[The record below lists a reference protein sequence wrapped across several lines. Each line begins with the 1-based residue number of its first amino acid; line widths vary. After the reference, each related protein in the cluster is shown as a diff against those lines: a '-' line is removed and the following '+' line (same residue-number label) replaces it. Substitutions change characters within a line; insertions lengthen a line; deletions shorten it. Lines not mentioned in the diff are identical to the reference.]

1 MPFTKDD
8 YILCLDTRTQD
19 ASKGLI
25 KDETPYGGVN
35 QLRTDNANVLV
46 VAKLGEN
53 QALTFVANIDNSDPL
68 NALQWYFDTDEDS
81 EYRFFLMVVSLW
93 VNNVNYQKEI
103 LSGTTVTQ
111 YADIVY
117 HPTSEKFYKAKEVSG
132 PATTFY
138 EPTVTAGWETYWE
151 EISDFTTQIL
161 NDQIIVHIHDD
172 LVAFKYEDC
181 LKDAL
186 VDLTDDVLC
195 RVCQKWEDMYDY
207 FRMELLLTGAES
219 ENWQNHPDRADFIIT
234 EATKKFC
241 C

>member
-1 MPFTKDD
+1 
-8 YILCLDTRTQD
+8 L
-19 ASKGLI
+19 
-25 KDETPYGGVN
+25 
-35 QLRTDNANVLV
+35 
-46 VAKLGEN
+46 
-53 QALTFVANIDNSDPL
+53 
-68 NALQWYFDTDEDS
+68 
-81 EYRFFLMVVSLW
+81 
-93 VNNVNYQKEI
+93 NNVDYQDEI
-103 LSGTTVTQ
+103 VDGETITQ
-111 YADIVY
+111 YGDIIY
-117 HPTSEKFYKAKEVSG
+117 HQASAKFYKAIQVSG
-132 PATTFY
+132 PATSVI
-138 EPTVTAGWETYWE
+138 EPSVTSGWEAYWTE
-151 EISDFTTQIL
+151 VTDFSTQIL

-195 RVCQKWEDMYDY
+195 GVCQKWEDMYDY